1 VKARGEKLFV
11 GVDEYDAPAN
21 AVLSPHAKMLYQD
34 LTAFFTS
41 SFFGVLKSAV
51 SQDIVVKYWLT
62 GVLPAF
68 RNGISPLSATRVLS
82 KVPQFHGLCGL
93 TDAEVR
99 TIAESYLPSSSESH
113 DIETVMHELQQ
124 WHNGYRFCQ
133 PAKGEAIEPLYNP
146 QLVFAHLQSLASGQS
161 TRPDDELEALH
172 TTSVL
177 NSIDKS
183 TFREIFLLA
192 ASAKLDAT
200 VVRHQFSADEFQ
212 AADESRADDS
222 SAWLTN
228 TLLFFFGV
236 FTFAES
242 GNFLKIPNKTMQ
254 TLVCFSIASPF

>member
-1 VKARGEKLFV
+1 MKNSGHKLFV
-11 GVDEYDAPAN
+11 GVDEYDAPVN
-21 AVLSPHAKMLYQD
+21 AVLARRTNTLYQD

-68 RNGISPLSATRVLS
+68 RNGISPLSATRILS
-82 KVPQFHGLCGL
+82 KTPQFHGLCGF

-99 TIAESYLPSSSESH
+99 TIAESYLPSTSKSY
-113 DIETVMHELQQ
+113 DIEAVMHELQQ

-133 PAKGEAIEPLYNP
+133 APMGEVIEPLYNP
-146 QLVFAHLQSLASGQS
+146 QLVCAHLESLVKGHS

-172 TTSVL
+172 TTNVL

-192 ASAKLDAT
+192 ASAKLDSTT
-200 VVRHQFSADEFQ
+200 VKHQFSAEEFRG
-212 AADESRADDS
+212 AEENS
-222 SAWLTN
+222 WLTH
-228 TLLFFFGV
+228 TLLFFFGI

-242 GNFLKIPNKTMQ
+242 GKFLKIPNKTVQ
-254 TLVCFSIASPF
+254 TLVCFNIASPF